1 MKYKLVTVI
10 FLSFSFLASQEAS
23 APPVYQ
29 EKQQESLVTAW
40 KRKSLAARAARE
52 FELQKLQQL
61 QPQQVTNVNI
71 FTLNCSGDD
80 ATSCCNGDG
89 CCAPALK
96 LLSND
101 GFVGTYVPVI
111 LERVRH
117 LLGIG
122 SEDLSDKEQ

>member
-40 KRKSLAARAARE
+40 KRKSLKDRALRE
-52 FELQKLQQL
+52 LKLQELQQQ
-61 QPQQVTNVNI
+61 QPQQITNVNI
-71 FTLNCSGDD
+71 LTLNCSGDD
-80 ATSCCNGDG
+80 TTSCCNGDG

-122 SEDLSDKEQ
+122 SENESSKEQ